1 MEIIDVNA
9 WQKTEDGV
17 MYQGVAISYSTPDG
31 QRGIVKMHDVDNNWI
46 VDTDGKCTE
55 DDKSFLYDVLIAW
68 ANTMRVVK

>member
-17 MYQGVAISYSTPDG
+17 MYQGVAISYRTPDG
-31 QRGIVKMHDVDNNWI
+31 QCGVVKMHDADNNWI
-46 VDTDGKCTE
+46 VDTGGKCTE